1 MEKNLKSLIIIQS
14 GIASD
19 AAIQQPSPKLAFIN
33 EMLAKFGSPA
43 QVIRR

>member
-1 MEKNLKSLIIIQS
+1 MKKKLESVIIIPS

-19 AAIQQPSPKLAFIN
+19 AAIQQSSPKLAFIN

-43 QVIRR
+43 QAVRR